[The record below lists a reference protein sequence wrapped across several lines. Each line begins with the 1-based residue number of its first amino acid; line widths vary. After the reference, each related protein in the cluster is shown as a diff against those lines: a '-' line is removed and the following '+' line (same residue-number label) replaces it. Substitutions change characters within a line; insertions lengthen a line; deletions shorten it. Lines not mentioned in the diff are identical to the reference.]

1 MSITNRVAP
10 DDRAPRPNGHADDS
24 ALAEHTNVVP
34 TEATQDAPAAGISAR
49 RASTKRSRARAG
61 ADDPHAVPNATA
73 AAPPPACTARVDSA
87 APARV
92 SKKNEGS
99 HSRGRGSAAPRV
111 DKPPLPPGE
120 LPLPEEGGDFVSA
133 VHEKADVVEVV
144 RRLLHSN
151 DDKIIKGVLD
161 RLLNLKY
168 GNPEQ
173 SSDSDSGGLS
183 IEGAPRPVRNRPQPL
198 EQGT

>member
-1 MSITNRVAP
+1 
-10 DDRAPRPNGHADDS
+10 
-24 ALAEHTNVVP
+24 
-34 TEATQDAPAAGISAR
+34 
-49 RASTKRSRARAG
+49 
-61 ADDPHAVPNATA
+61 VPNATA

-99 HSRGRGSAAPRV
+99 HSRGRGSAAPRA

-120 LPLPEEGGDFVSA
+120 LPLPEEGGAFVSA

-168 GNPEQ
+168 GNADQ
-173 SSDSDSGGLS
+173 SPDPSADGLDMT
-183 IEGAPRPVRNRPQPL
+183 GAPRPDFDSPPL
-198 EQGT
+198 PPEP